1 MPVPNDF
8 RLNGALGGII
18 ASQEYSD
25 DQKKQELANLLTQ
38 AQTGQINQATDE
50 KQQLLP
56 FLLQQRE
63 QENQIRAKSAL
74 EAQLGMANV
83 PQQIQNQGLADLLAG
98 KNTQFQL
105 DQLPQTQ
112 ELQRGELTGK
122 LQNQEMTNQL
132 GALRKISRILQT
144 DGPLAAAEA
153 SKELGINPQ
162 VLLSNPDKLP
172 MAIRHLENQ
181 VGWSPAYK
189 QAVDTAN
196 ISADA
201 SIEGHEIAAKASTDV
216 ADINA
221 KARTESARLAAEAKK
236 ERQNTIKTFQ
246 EKAVNAYDKYKEAVK
261 AGKPQSELDELYG
274 EVQHYEQATAAMRQQ
289 PITTLD
295 ASGNALVQYLPGETM
310 PSAKKLHGSGS
321 TTQGQSSS
329 GKSILTPEQRQQI
342 INALK
347 QGK

>member
-25 DQKKQELANLLTQ
+25 DQKKQELENLLTQ
-38 AQTGQINQATDE
+38 ARTGQVNQETDE

-56 FLLQQRE
+56 MLLQQRE
-63 QENQIRAKSAL
+63 QENQIRAKQVL

-83 PQQIQNQGLADLLAG
+83 PQEVANQGLQGLLTG
-98 KNTQFQL
+98 RNTQFQL

-112 ELQRGELTGK
+112 KLQRGEMTGK

-181 VGWSPAYK
+181 VGWTPAYK
-189 QAVDTAN
+189 QAVDTQGIQSDTSITTTGMN
-196 ISADA
+196 NRSAERIADTRA
-201 SIEGHEIAAKASTDV
+201 AGQVEAAKA
-216 ADINA
+216 
-221 KARTESARLAAEAKK
+221 RQQAEAKAPGLEK
-236 ERQNTIKTFQ
+236 EYVARKTAW
-246 EKAVNAYDKYKEAVK
+246 EN
-261 AGKPQSELDELYG
+261 AGKPSEGPIAESYDKAHFDFFTN
-274 EVQHYEQATAAMRQQ
+274 QNMRQPAQ
-289 PITTLD
+289 FQMQADGTIAMVTGPQRPIPDSGIKKGGSTSSGQG
-295 ASGNALVQYLPGETM
+295 SGNGTPKRIKFDA
-310 PSAKKLHGSGS
+310 
-321 TTQGQSSS
+321 QGNVI
-329 GKSILTPEQRQQI
+329 K
-342 INALK
+342 
-347 QGK
+347 

>member
-8 RLNGALGGII
+8 RLNGALGGLI
-18 ASQEYSD
+18 ASQEYGD
-25 DQKKQELANLLTQ
+25 EQKKQDLANLLTQ
-38 AQTGQINQATDE
+38 AQTGQITQATDE

-56 FLLQQRE
+56 MLLERNR
-63 QENQIRAKSAL
+63 QENAIRDKSVL

-112 ELQRGELTGK
+112 ELQRGEMTGK

-181 VGWSPAYK
+181 VGWTPAYK
-189 QAVDTAN
+189 QAVDTQGIQSDTSITTTRMNNASAERIAN
-196 ISADA
+196 TRA
-201 SIEGHEIAAKASTDV
+201 SGQVEAAKA
-216 ADINA
+216 
-221 KARTESARLAAEAKK
+221 RQQAEAKAPGLEK
-236 ERQNTIKTFQ
+236 EYVARKTAW
-246 EKAVNAYDKYKEAVK
+246 EN
-261 AGKPQSELDELYG
+261 AGKPSEGPIAESYDKAHFDFFTN
-274 EVQHYEQATAAMRQQ
+274 QNMRQPAQ
-289 PITTLD
+289 FQMQADGTIAMVTGPQRPIPDSGIKKGGSTSSGQG
-295 ASGNALVQYLPGETM
+295 SGNGTPKRIKFDA
-310 PSAKKLHGSGS
+310 
-321 TTQGQSSS
+321 QGNVI
-329 GKSILTPEQRQQI
+329 K
-342 INALK
+342 
-347 QGK
+347 

>member
-8 RLNGALGGII
+8 RLNGALGGLI
-18 ASQEYSD
+18 ASQEYGD
-25 DQKKQELANLLTQ
+25 DQKKQELENLLTQ
-38 AQTGQINQATDE
+38 ARTGQVNQETDE

-56 FLLQQRE
+56 MLLQQRE
-63 QENQIRAKSAL
+63 QENQIRAKQVL

-112 ELQRGELTGK
+112 ELQRGEMTGK

-181 VGWSPAYK
+181 VGWTPAYK
-189 QAVDTAN
+189 QAMDVEGVKAETEIKKTGMTTASNERIADTRA
-196 ISADA
+196 AGQV
-201 SIEGHEIAAKASTDV
+201 EAAKA
-216 ADINA
+216 
-221 KARTESARLAAEAKK
+221 RQQAEAKAPGLEK
-236 ERQNTIKTFQ
+236 EYVARKTAW
-246 EKAVNAYDKYKEAVK
+246 EN
-261 AGKPQSELDELYG
+261 AGKPSEGPIAESYDKAHFDFFTN
-274 EVQHYEQATAAMRQQ
+274 QNMRQPAQ
-289 PITTLD
+289 AVLQADGTIGYVTGTNRTIPD
-295 ASGNALVQYLPGETM
+295 SGI
-310 PSAKKLHGSGS
+310 KKKGSNSPAPKGSGES
-321 TTQGQSSS
+321 KLS
-329 GKSILTPEQRQQI
+329 PEQRQKLI
-342 INALK
+342 DALK
-347 QGK
+347 AK